1 MCSNLQRLSR
11 KMKKEA
17 HKGLL
22 LHFAEREGFEPTV
35 RKAYNGFRDR
45 PDRPLRHLSSLAL
58 GITPQKRVQS

>member
-22 LHFAEREGFEPTV
+22 FHSHSVPG
-35 RKAYNGFRDR
+35 RKPRKSLN
-45 PDRPLRHLSSLAL
+45 LS
-58 GITPQKRVQS
+58 

>member
-22 LHFAEREGFEPTV
+22 LHFAEREGFSAWKSEIF
-35 RKAYNGFRDR
+35 AN
-45 PDRPLRHLSSLAL
+45 
-58 GITPQKRVQS
+58 